1 MTILGRCRLKRE
13 SKKYQARSL
22 AGHSGSQ
29 ILVLGT
35 LGLLTLSFTP
45 FGRSSHHPMHVSMM
59 CAFMFDISMIYV
71 SLHRRIPTFAE
82 HHQVLPI
89 SKIISTS
96 EEGAAVAWF
105 NVAWVCAQSATHASS
120 ILLAKFPPA
129 GLLKSIWENKGD
141 IIICYLLQTLSSLRS
156 SGALM
161 LSSSP
166 HSFDHNGQCFC
177 VSVFLLPK
185 IFFVGTIA
193 ISWSLWPISVI
204 WITPS
209 RWTKRYRCN
218 HILL

>member
-1 MTILGRCRLKRE
+1 MYPWCMHLWLIYPWCMYHCTGEYLC
-13 SKKYQARSL
+13 
-22 AGHSGSQ
+22 SQ
-29 ILVLGT
+29 NT
-35 LGLLTLSFTP
+35 TRFFQYP
-45 FGRSSHHPMHVSMM
+45 
-59 CAFMFDISMIYV
+59 
-71 SLHRRIPTFAE
+71 
-82 HHQVLPI
+82 
-89 SKIISTS
+89 KSTS

-105 NVAWVCAQSATHASS
+105 CCLSMCAKRNPCLQHSFSKISS
-120 ILLAKFPPA
+120 SWIVEKF
-129 GLLKSIWENKGD
+129 LRKYRRHY
-141 IIICYLLQTLSSLRS
+141 YLLQTLSSLRS

-209 RWTKRYRCN
+209 RWTKRYQSQIARCN
-218 HILL
+218 YILL